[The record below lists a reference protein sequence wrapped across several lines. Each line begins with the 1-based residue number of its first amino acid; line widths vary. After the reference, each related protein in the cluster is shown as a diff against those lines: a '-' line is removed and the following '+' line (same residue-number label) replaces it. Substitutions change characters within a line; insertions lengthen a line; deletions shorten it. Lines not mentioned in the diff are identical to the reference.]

1 MVRIKDIALRAGVSP
16 TTVSNVIHG
25 NSKKVS
31 PETVEKIQRLLKEME
46 YVPSMGARML
56 ASNKSRVIGV
66 LVGVAKEKVE
76 TMESNAFTNVLIRSL
91 ELEIYKKN
99 YYMILHFSSSP
110 EEGIVFA
117 STWNVEGLITIG
129 VYEKENIR
137 LQRRCKVPVVSIDT
151 YYEGE
156 QVANVGLDDN
166 RGGFL
171 MAEYLIQ
178 TGHRN
183 IGFLSDNDVGV
194 DHVRWCGIETACR
207 EYPDG
212 VDVAKHILIPHNK
225 EARVSYYKE
234 HLARLAGEYD
244 ALFFASDYY
253 AMEAMIYLSDLGIQI
268 PDEISVAGFDDNENA
283 QMCRPPL
290 TTVHQDVKK
299 KAIRAV
305 RKLFAFLG
313 QEKEIPMMEQL
324 PVRLVIRES
333 VKNRNRQV

>member
-1 MVRIKDIALRAGVSP
+1 MIRIKDIAMQAGVSP

-31 PETVEKIQRLLKEME
+31 PETVKKIQHLLKEME

-76 TMESNAFTNVLIRSL
+76 TVESNAFTNVLIRSL

-99 YYMILHFSSSP
+99 YYMILHFSSTP
-110 EEGIVFA
+110 EEGIQFA

-129 VYEKENIR
+129 IHGKENEK
-137 LQRRCKVPVVSIDT
+137 LQNRCKVPVVSIDT

-156 QVANVGLDDN
+156 QVANVGLDDSQ
-166 RGGFL
+166 GGYL

-178 TGHRN
+178 TGHRR
-183 IGFLSDNDVGV
+183 IGFLADNDVGV
-194 DHVRWCGIETACR
+194 DHARWCGIGLACR
-207 EYPDG
+207 EYPDRTDT
-212 VDVAKHILIPHNK
+212 VEQILIPHNK
-225 EARVSYYKE
+225 KARVAYYKE
-234 HLARLAGEYD
+234 NLRKLAEAFD

-253 AMEAMIYLSDLGIQI
+253 AMEAMIYLRDLGIQV
-268 PDEISVAGFDDNENA
+268 PEDISVAGFDDNENA

-305 RKLFAFLG
+305 GKLFAFLG
-313 QEKEIPMMEQL
+313 QEKEIPMLEKL
-324 PVRLVIRES
+324 PVELIIRES
-333 VKNRNRQV
+333 VKERNR